1 MHLLGDQI
9 IALLILEE
17 LVHLDDV
24 GMVLHSYEILVSSI
38 GTKSGIECL
47 GYPD

>member
-24 GMVLHSYEILVSSI
+24 GMVLRSYKILVSSI
-38 GTKSGIECL
+38 WTKSGIESL